1 MTAGGKTP
9 RFRGAVRRWG
19 ALIVACL
26 LLALLAALDSH
37 LKHAGGGAGFHPA
50 GASCVVVSP
59 DFPSFCAK
67 VADTDA
73 AARFLTET
81 PRPFEAFELA
91 VRKATGVRP
100 TPLRWDVWMGPR
112 FVWSRWNGTQGMCA
126 HPGLLLRAVH
136 AWRSLWGARPDAEGV
151 YACAGQY
158 YAWRDGFLLVSPS
171 PEYVKAALDSPLVDQ
186 LHEGNDTS
194 LLVQW
199 NDGDLRVHPEPGLPV
214 EGTLNLALQ
223 STGASLRLAD
233 AWPDDALLTLSTP
246 TPEDAL
252 RFWKTAVRP
261 FETNATWTRCT
272 HLFASLGRQWALG
285 APAEGWTGRIGE
297 FSAAVTGVDI
307 TGTVPVPAWGVRM
320 RPRVQESAQ
329 AEHPWLPVVA
339 PLAPIDY
346 AWEGRPGCVATL
358 MGERAAIC
366 LAGDGATWLA
376 TSQPALMSE
385 LLASEIR
392 ETRAGA
398 DAMLTINWKSAG
410 KTAETLLK
418 KAGEL
423 EIIPEMNDQEADAY
437 LGKYARSF
445 AHLGRLRIIGRAR
458 DGVVAFEGTLAAPEE
473 EGSAQP

>member
-1 MTAGGKTP
+1 M
-9 RFRGAVRRWG
+9 
-19 ALIVACL
+19 
-26 LLALLAALDSH
+26 
-37 LKHAGGGAGFHPA
+37 
-50 GASCVVVSP
+50 SP

-73 AARFLTET
+73 AALPHRD

-199 NDGDLRVHPEPGLPV
+199 NDGDLRVHRTGLPV
-214 EGTLNLALQ
+214 EGTLNQALQ
-223 STGASLRLAD
+223 SRANPRGWQTPAH
-233 AWPDDALLTLSTP
+233 DALLTWARP
-246 TPEDAL
+246 RRDAL
-252 RFWKTAVRP
+252 RLETAVRP
-261 FETNATWTRCT
+261 FETNATDPLHSSVRV
-272 HLFASLGRQWALG
+272 AGNVMG
-285 APAEGWTGRIGE
+285 AGKPAATGRIG
-297 FSAAVTGVDI
+297 FLRRRDRRGHNRRRPRACM
-307 TGTVPVPAWGVRM
+307 GVRM
-320 RPRVQESAQ
+320 RPRWEAMRRR
-329 AEHPWLPVVA
+329 AAA
-339 PLAPIDY
+339 PLRVDY

-358 MGERAAIC
+358 MESARPSVLQAMARS
-366 LAGDGATWLA
+366 ARNE
-376 TSQPALMSE
+376 PASPDE
-385 LLASEIR
+385 LLTSEIR
-392 ETRAGA
+392 RPVPPMRAHHQLEVRRKTR
-398 DAMLTINWKSAG
+398 DT
-410 KTAETLLK
+410 LK

-423 EIIPEMNDQEADAY
+423 
-437 LGKYARSF
+437 RSS
-445 AHLGRLRIIGRAR
+445 R
-458 DGVVAFEGTLAAPEE
+458 DE
-473 EGSAQP
+473 